1 MSSPYPIFFVLL
13 FWYNKG
19 RMLFLKR
26 KGYCMAK
33 YMLPFVLLLIA
44 VFAWAAEKTGDTRM
58 MTATQLLPM
67 LGKPDLIIID
77 VRTSYEW
84 DKSKVKIK
92 GAVREEGMKFGSWMN
107 KYPKEKTIVLY
118 CA

>member
-1 MSSPYPIFFVLL
+1 
-13 FWYNKG
+13 
-19 RMLFLKR
+19 
-26 KGYCMAK
+26 MAK
-33 YMLPFVLLLIA
+33 YVLPFVLLFI
-44 VFAWAAEKTGDTRM
+44 VFFAWTAEKTDDTRLI
-58 MTATQLLPM
+58 TAAQLLPM

-92 GAVREEGMKFGSWMN
+92 GVVREEGMKFGSWMN
-107 KYPKEKTIVLY
+107 KYSKDKTIVLY

>member
-1 MSSPYPIFFVLL
+1 
-13 FWYNKG
+13 
-19 RMLFLKR
+19 
-26 KGYCMAK
+26 MAK
-33 YMLPFVLLLIA
+33 YVLPFVLLFI
-44 VFAWAAEKTGDTRM
+44 VFLAWTAEKTDDTRLI
-58 MTATQLLPM
+58 TAAQLLPM

-107 KYPKEKTIVLY
+107 KYPKDKTIVLY

>member
-1 MSSPYPIFFVLL
+1 MDRV
-13 FWYNKG
+13 
-19 RMLFLKR
+19 
-26 KGYCMAK
+26 
-33 YMLPFVLLLIA
+33 
-44 VFAWAAEKTGDTRM
+44 EKTDDTRLI
-58 MTATQLLPM
+58 TAAQLLPM

-107 KYPKEKTIVLY
+107 KARKTRP
-118 CA
+118 